1 MLGEEAIPH
10 TWPHGG
16 SGHHHR
22 EREEDH
28 RGPRW
33 KVHSSEFES
42 HDRFFTHLNMS
53 SLAPKVLDVPC
64 VGGSSGDPSKEG
76 RSDQR
81 PVCFPDH
88 HHRDQQVQIR
98 MWRPSRLWLDFS
110 ASRLHPGLFFPKPIS
125 ICWPLQWQVVTL
137 AVYTFFVSS
146 LMGRQF
152 LDPAKNLEGHEV
164 LYLSIKVFLHWY
176 LVWWFCFQVDLIVPV
191 FTFLQFFFYMGWLK
205 VKAYDCHS
213 RKKSIL

>member
-28 RGPRW
+28 RGPRR
-33 KVHSSEFES
+33 KVHSGEFE
-42 HDRFFTHLNMS
+42 DRKFPWSFLHPSKCVLLSTQSTGCPLCGREQWWPERRRKGGSATS
-53 SLAPKVLDVPC
+53 SL
-64 VGGSSGDPSKEG
+64 S
-76 RSDQR
+76 
-81 PVCFPDH
+81 
-88 HHRDQQVQIR
+88 
-98 MWRPSRLWLDFS
+98 RPSSPRSTSSDPDVEAFS
-110 ASRLHPGLFFPKPIS
+110 IMTGFQCLSSTPRSLYFPKPIS

-164 LYLSIKVFLHWY
+164 L
-176 LVWWFCFQVDLIVPV
+176 
-191 FTFLQFFFYMGWLK
+191 
-205 VKAYDCHS
+205 
-213 RKKSIL
+213 